1 MIITKTPLRMSF
13 FGGGTDFPEFFKE
26 YGGAVLSTT
35 FDKYCYVTVRH
46 LPRFF
51 EYTSELCYS
60 EIEKIKFIDDIEHPL
75 IREAM
80 RMLDIREI
88 RLTCEADLPKRSG
101 LGTSSSFAVGVL
113 NAFHLLKGQYRDKR
127 TLADEAIYLE
137 REVCK
142 EAGGHQDQIAAS
154 FGGLNRITFNA
165 DGYYV
170 DPVIIY
176 PIRKRKLNA
185 NLMLFFT
192 GFARYSFKIQTN
204 TEKNIKSRVQEL
216 LEMKALTEEAEQI
229 LVDPNRDLNEFG
241 RLLDYS
247 WSLKKGLNSEIST
260 DTIDMIYRRAK
271 EAGAI
276 GGKILGAGG
285 GGFILLYVELDKQ
298 KAVRNALEDLL
309 YVPFQFEERGTTTI
323 YYAPE
328 PYIPQGEIRIIQDDV
343 WYDDYNN
350 QWKKVSG

>member
-1 MIITKTPLRMSF
+1 
-13 FGGGTDFPEFFKE
+13 
-26 YGGAVLSTT
+26 
-35 FDKYCYVTVRH
+35 
-46 LPRFF
+46 
-51 EYTSELCYS
+51 
-60 EIEKIKFIDDIEHPL
+60 
-75 IREAM
+75 
-80 RMLDIREI
+80 
-88 RLTCEADLPKRSG
+88 
-101 LGTSSSFAVGVL
+101 
-113 NAFHLLKGQYRDKR
+113 
-127 TLADEAIYLE
+127 
-137 REVCK
+137 
-142 EAGGHQDQIAAS
+142 
-154 FGGLNRITFNA
+154 
-165 DGYYV
+165 
-170 DPVIIY
+170 
-176 PIRKRKLNA
+176 
-185 NLMLFFT
+185 
-192 GFARYSFKIQTN
+192 
-204 TEKNIKSRVQEL
+204 
-216 LEMKALTEEAEQI
+216 MKALTEEAEQI